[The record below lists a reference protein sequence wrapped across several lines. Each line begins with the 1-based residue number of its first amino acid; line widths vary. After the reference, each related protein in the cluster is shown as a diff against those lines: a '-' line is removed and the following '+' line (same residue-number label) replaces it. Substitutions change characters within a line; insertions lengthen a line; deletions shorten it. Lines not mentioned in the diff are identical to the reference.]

1 MKCKKKL
8 CIVRILKL
16 LGNNSISQT
25 NEENQ
30 KISELL
36 ENFQKFS
43 ADEQNELIASFKR
56 IESGELTDEE
66 LEDVVGGRSAYTPK
80 QFTFKLSGFDG
91 FAAGGSGRPKI
102 PANSMVSWLFQY
114 NKLHSGG

>member
-1 MKCKKKL
+1 M
-8 CIVRILKL
+8 
-16 LGNNSISQT
+16 SQT

-56 IESGELTDEE
+56 VESAELTDEE
-66 LEDVVGGRSAYTPK
+66 LEGVVGGGG
-80 QFTFKLSGFDG
+80 FKLSGWGG
-91 FAAGGSGRPKI
+91 FGAGGGSNQPKTI
-102 PANSMVSWLFQY
+102 APNNIRAWLFQY